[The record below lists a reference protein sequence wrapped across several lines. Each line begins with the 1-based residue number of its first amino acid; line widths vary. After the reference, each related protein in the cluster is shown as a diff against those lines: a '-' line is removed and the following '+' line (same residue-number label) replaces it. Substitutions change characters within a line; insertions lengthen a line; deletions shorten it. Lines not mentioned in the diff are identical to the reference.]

1 MLEKKVKGAHE
12 IIEMFKD
19 FLIRIAFTDKMMLT
33 TEKLGIM
40 KLNNFCT
47 TKETN
52 V

>member
-1 MLEKKVKGAHE
+1 
-12 IIEMFKD
+12 MFKD
-19 FLIRIAFTDKMMLT
+19 FLIRTAFADKMMLT

-52 V
+52 EWTAYT